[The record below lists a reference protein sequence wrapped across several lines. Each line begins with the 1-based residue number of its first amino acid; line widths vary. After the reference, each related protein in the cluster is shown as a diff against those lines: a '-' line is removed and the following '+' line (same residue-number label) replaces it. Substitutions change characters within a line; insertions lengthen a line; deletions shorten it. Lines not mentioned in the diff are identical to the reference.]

1 MSDNLNNID
10 SLKHQFEADLKKVAN
25 TEELESLKLKFLGR
39 KNGLLT
45 EHLSKLSSLSIEQK
59 RELGPKLNSL
69 RSYIEQS
76 LEVFSSRFSESQNQI
91 DITLPPSVR
100 SYGHLHP
107 LTQVQEEL
115 EDIFHSLGFTTEF
128 GPEVES
134 DWYNFTAL
142 NMPEFHPARD
152 MQDTFYLTQTTK
164 RNKNTEKL
172 VMRTQ
177 TSPVQI
183 RFMETHKPPFAL
195 IVPGR
200 VFRNEATDITHEHT
214 FNQMEGLVVGK
225 DISYS
230 NMMWTLE
237 FALKKFFGSEAK
249 IKFLPSYFP
258 FVEPGAEVAIS
269 HPNFHNGKWVE
280 ILGCG
285 MVHQKVFES
294 AGYKKNEYQGFA
306 FGFGITRFAL
316 MKYGIPDIRLL
327 AENNLQFL
335 NQF

>member
-1 MSDNLNNID
+1 MSDNLKNIHALKQEFD
-10 SLKHQFEADLKKVAN
+10 NSLKHVTNQQDLEN
-25 TEELESLKLKFLGR
+25 LKLKFLGR

-45 EHLSKLSSLSIEQK
+45 EQLSKLSSFSIEEK
-59 RELGPKLNSL
+59 RQLGPELNSL
-69 RSYIEQS
+69 RNHIEQS
-76 LEVFSSRFSESQNQI
+76 VEMFSSRFSASQDQI
-91 DITLPPSVR
+91 DITLPKASK

-152 MQDTFYLTQTTK
+152 MQDTFYLTQTTQ
-164 RNKNTEKL
+164 RNKIVEKL

-177 TSPVQI
+177 TSPMQI

-195 IVPGR
+195 LVPGR

-214 FNQMEGLVVGK
+214 FSQMEGLVVGEN
-225 DISYS
+225 ISYS

-237 FALKKFFGSEAK
+237 YALKKFFGSEAK

-294 AGYKKNEYQGFA
+294 SGYKKNQYQGFA